1 MTSIPSWVS
10 KIRARDGGQL
20 MRTRQGML
28 RRVIDVGMT
37 ILLLLQM
44 AYQVS
49 GGSTLAEDIA
59 SWLAVN
65 GLTGQTGGA

>member
-1 MTSIPSWVS
+1 
-10 KIRARDGGQL
+10 

-49 GGSTLAEDIA
+49 GGATLAEDIA
-59 SWLAVN
+59 SLLAVN
-65 GLTGQTGGA
+65 GLSGQTGGA